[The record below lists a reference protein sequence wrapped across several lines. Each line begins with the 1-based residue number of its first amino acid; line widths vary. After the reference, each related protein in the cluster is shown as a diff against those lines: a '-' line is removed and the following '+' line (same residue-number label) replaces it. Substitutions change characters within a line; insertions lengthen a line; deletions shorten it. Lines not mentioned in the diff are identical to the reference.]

1 MRVFIVAK
9 LTMHRKVY
17 LKKKNIF
24 KADYGFIQYQTV

>member
-17 LKKKNIF
+17 LKKNIY
-24 KADYGFIQYQTV
+24 KADYGFIQYQTL